1 MSNIKKKLS
10 IILIIFFFLIESGA
24 AIKDSLFATVGNK
37 AITHSDII
45 EEIKIILILSDQ
57 SFEEKR
63 REQLQTSAIQSTV
76 KRKIKLIE
84 IEKYNFSEFNKTD
97 LKKELNQL
105 AANLNMDLETLK
117 NIFETNKI
125 DFANIEKRIKTELL
139 WNGLIFLIY
148 KDRISVNI
156 NEIEEQIE
164 LFENQKELEE
174 YLVSEIIIQSVQSK
188 KIESKIKEVRDR
200 IQTEGFE
207 NAARDLS
214 ISESA
219 IRGGDL
225 GWLSEN
231 VISNEF
237 KSEIINTP
245 IGNISEPV
253 FLPEGILFFKVRDK
267 RKSEKTI
274 NQEDLKNQLINA
286 EKTKILQMHSLSHFE
301 NIKRAVTVNYYE

>member
-10 IILIIFFFLIESGA
+10 IILIIFFFLIESSA

-63 REQLQTSAIQSTV
+63 REQLQATAIQSAV
-76 KRKIKLIE
+76 NRKIKLIE

-105 AANLNMDLETLK
+105 AANLNMDLETLT

-188 KIESKIKEVRDR
+188 KIESKINEVRDR

-245 IGNISEPV
+245 IGNISAPV